1 MAEEPRIDVEINART
16 IEGSLTPEQV
26 QRVAS
31 ALGDPGVWF
40 ATPPAPSSGA
50 GEAARPDFVWELV
63 GDKPHRGHIATGRA
77 HVYLAE
83 AHSALARPLIFAD
96 GFNYGPSD
104 LNAMWR
110 HFNAPYEKGVPGLL
124 DQLRTLGID
133 VVLLGFDQRQTYM
146 QANAGVA
153 VACVL
158 RALAER
164 QGDTPLV
171 VGGASMG
178 GLVTR
183 YALARMESE
192 RIDHQ
197 TDKYFSYDTPH
208 LGAWIP
214 LVLQQLAYLHESL
227 QPRHDGAGQAE
238 LIRSPA
244 AQQLLW
250 AWAESASYSGQVTA
264 SPLRKEFLD
273 DLRRIGWFPMRPYKL
288 GLANGTGDGS
298 GPHLKPGTPV
308 LDLGEGPLRMVA
320 RIQPDMG
327 ELRNVGAIGFGE
339 PVWTSATSHVAA
351 FDGAPGGTLDAFG
364 RVADA
369 MGLPVQDRF
378 RGTCFVPSVSAVAL
392 ARDPRHWQADLYTDL
407 RELSKDDTFLD
418 TFCCDTGNHP
428 HGAVSK
434 ALVEWFVAQL
444 AGW

>member
-1 MAEEPRIDVEINART
+1 MAQEPRIDVEINART
-16 IEGSLTPEQV
+16 VESGLTPEQV
-26 QRVAS
+26 ERIAS

-40 ATPPAPSSGA
+40 AAPPVRV
-50 GEAARPDFVWELV
+50 GEAARPDFMWELV
-63 GDKPHRGHIATGRA
+63 GDKPHLGHVATGRA
-77 HVYLAE
+77 GVYLAE
-83 AHSALARPLIFAD
+83 GHSALTRPLIFAD

-104 LNAMWR
+104 LNSMWR
-110 HFNAPYEKGVPGLL
+110 QFNAPYEKGVPGLL
-124 DQLRTLGID
+124 DQLRAMGID
-133 VVLLGFDQRQTYM
+133 VVLLGFDQRQAYI

-153 VACVL
+153 VSCVL
-158 RALAER
+158 RALTER
-164 QGDTPLV
+164 HGDSPLT
-171 VGGASMG
+171 VGGVSMG

-192 RIDHQ
+192 RVDHQ
-197 TDKYFSYDTPH
+197 TDKYFSFDTPH

-250 AWAESASYSGQVTA
+250 GWVESESYSGQVTK
-264 SPLRKEFLD
+264 SGLRKDFLD
-273 DLRRIGWFPMRPYKL
+273 DLRRVGWFPMRPYKL
-288 GLANGTGDGS
+288 GLANGTGDGR
-298 GPHLKPGTPV
+298 GMELKPGTPV
-308 LDLGEGPLRMVA
+308 LDLGEEGPLRLVA

-339 PVWTSATSHVAA
+339 PVWTSATSYVAA

-369 MGLPVQDRF
+369 MGLSIQDRF

-392 ARDPRHWQADLYTDL
+392 ARDPRQWHTELYTDL
-407 RELSKDDTFLD
+407 RELPKDETFLD
-418 TFCCDTGNHP
+418 AFCCDTGNHP